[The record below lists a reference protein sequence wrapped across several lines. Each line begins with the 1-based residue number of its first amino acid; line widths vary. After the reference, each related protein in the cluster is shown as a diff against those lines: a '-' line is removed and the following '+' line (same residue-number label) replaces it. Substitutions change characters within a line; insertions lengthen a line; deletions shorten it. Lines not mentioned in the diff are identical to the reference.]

1 MGQSVILHLEQ
12 VSKQFSR
19 QEIPAVQKVSLTLDQ
34 GDILGLLGPSGCGK
48 TTLLRMIAG
57 FEQPQSGII
66 TIAEQVV
73 ASPDCWLPPEQRDVG
88 MVFQD
93 YALFPHLSVEK
104 NVAFGL
110 QNIKKKSSVPRL
122 QKAGL
127 ADDRVLRSK
136 EDVKQ
141 RVSDALGLVGLSG
154 LGNRYPHELSG
165 GQQQRVALARALAP
179 RPALVL
185 LDEPL
190 SNLDVQVR
198 HRLRQELRDIIKAA
212 GTSAIF
218 VTHDQEEALSIS
230 DWVAVMR
237 SGCLE
242 QCGTPEEIYQHPA
255 SRFVAEF
262 VTQAN
267 FIPAQRRG
275 DVWETEVG
283 CFAIDGNIIEQ
294 ALNGNSKNLEEVE
307 LMVRQEDF
315 ILKPDEDAP
324 VIIRDRQFLGRE
336 LHYSLQVPSGQELVA
351 RTRSGAA
358 LSIGMRV
365 NVSVANDAV
374 QVFPAKSKSTQSNWK
389 PFVRVKR

>member
-1 MGQSVILHLEQ
+1 MGQSVILQLDR
-12 VSKQFSR
+12 VSKQFSH
-19 QEIPAVQKVSLTLDQ
+19 QEVPAVQEVTLRLQQ
-34 GDILGLLGPSGCGK
+34 GDILSLLGPSGCGK

-57 FEQPQSGII
+57 FEQPQAGSI

-73 ASPDCWLPPEQRDVG
+73 SSADCWLPPEQRDVG

-93 YALFPHLSVEK
+93 YALFPHLTVEK
-104 NVAFGL
+104 NIAFGL
-110 QNIKKKSSVPRL
+110 QPIKNKSKQEV
-122 QKAGL
+122 
-127 ADDRVLRSK
+127 
-136 EDVKQ
+136 EQ
-141 RVSDALGLVGLSG
+141 RVCEVLTLVGLSG
-154 LGNRYPHELSG
+154 LGKRYPHELSG

-198 HRLRQELRDIIKAA
+198 LRLRQELREILKAA

-242 QCGTPEEIYQHPA
+242 QCGKPETIYQQPA

-267 FIPAQRRG
+267 FIPAQRHG
-275 DVWETEVG
+275 DVWETELG
-283 CFAIDGNIIEQ
+283 CFTIEDNIIEGENPG
-294 ALNGNSKNLEEVE
+294 NGNSLDRVE

-315 ILKPDEDAP
+315 ILQPDEDAP

-351 RTRSGAA
+351 RTPAGAA

-365 NVSVANDAV
+365 HVSVAKDAV
-374 QVFPAKSKSTQSNWK
+374 QVFPAKTSKPTQLKWK
-389 PFVRVKR
+389 PFVRVK